1 MYTLLNELRPGL
13 EQQYIDRCLHYRDND
28 EHGNIILD
36 LTRESTDEDFTDTT
50 EQAIE
55 RQRLERAIAQQ
66 EREERRLRT
75 LALLNKEDN
84 NNDSNDEEESMD

>member
-13 EQQYIDRCLHYRDND
+13 EQQDIDRCLHYRDND

-36 LTRESTDEDFTDTT
+36 LTRSSTDEDFTDTT
-50 EQAIE
+50 DQAIE

-75 LALLNKEDN
+75 MALLNKEDI
-84 NNDSNDEEESMD
+84 DDEESMD

>member
-1 MYTLLNELRPGL
+1 MYTLLNKLRPGL

-36 LTRESTDEDFTDTT
+36 LTRSSTDEDFTDTT

-55 RQRLERAIAQQ
+55 RQQLERAIAQQ

-84 NNDSNDEEESMD
+84 NNGNNDEEESMD

>member
-36 LTRESTDEDFTDTT
+36 LTRSNTDEDFTDTT
-50 EQAIE
+50 DQAIE
-55 RQRLERAIAQQ
+55 RQQLERAIAQQ

-75 LALLNKEDN
+75 LALLNKEDIDN
-84 NNDSNDEEESMD
+84 GNNDEEESMD

>member
-1 MYTLLNELRPGL
+1 MYTLLNKLRPGL
-13 EQQYIDRCLHYRDND
+13 EQQYIDRCLHYCDCD

-36 LTRESTDEDFTDTT
+36 LTRSSTDEDFTDTT
-50 EQAIE
+50 DKAIE

-75 LALLNKEDN
+75 MALLNKEDI
-84 NNDSNDEEESMD
+84 DDEESMD

>member
-13 EQQYIDRCLHYRDND
+13 GQQYIDRCLHYLDCD

-36 LTRESTDEDFTDTT
+36 LTRSSTDEDFTDTT
-50 EQAIE
+50 DQAIE

-75 LALLNKEDN
+75 MALLNKEDI
-84 NNDSNDEEESMD
+84 DDEESMD